1 MLYVFCSCGRLKQ
14 SAKEKLLV
22 LSFTGNNENSVFFN
36 FSLFIVSVGLYAE
49 DHFFFSLTWNGFCSL
64 KFISK
69 NGFFMLL
76 ICIEQ

>member
-49 DHFFFSLTWNGFCSL
+49 DHFFSLTWNGFCSL
-64 KFISK
+64 KLISK